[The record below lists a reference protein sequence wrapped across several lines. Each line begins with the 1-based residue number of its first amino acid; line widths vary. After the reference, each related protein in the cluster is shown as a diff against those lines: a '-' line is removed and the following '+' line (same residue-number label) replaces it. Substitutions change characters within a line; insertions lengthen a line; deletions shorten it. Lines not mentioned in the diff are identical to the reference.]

1 MPDIPMQQRVRV
13 LSNGISKQA
22 PTVRYPNQVADA
34 ENVQF
39 SILKGASKRAGSDSW
54 IRMQSS
60 SINVGGVYRLHMI
73 ERDDQEKYAVVY
85 GDSGFLQCIDLNTKR
100 VCTTTLKGSA
110 SSYLSLGSPEAE
122 DFRFL
127 TVGDTTFVCN
137 TKVATGMID
146 DNTIDYSVMPHRLFR
161 DTLVDGV
168 ATFKVTPV
176 PWSERNYF
184 EQLIK
189 ANDTNSGEWRLKF
202 RGKTTQVFEHPADT
216 GYDYENQNYHIKFN
230 AQASHF
236 VSGEQGDGVDQFLER
251 LSSIGSGKT
260 ICTFGPLNDTTY
272 HDGMLI
278 EFSRDIDINDGGTEL
293 NASETA
299 PKSAQSVGGDDNL
312 KFVQHSLVNGATSK
326 TYEIVRGSN
335 DRNPPPEPIKNNEV
349 IKDMAFYRGR
359 LVLAFPSTLLM
370 SRTNATYD
378 FWIQKPATI
387 ADTDPITLRIASD
400 DVANVVYIVP
410 FRGSLMILTAQG
422 RQYFLEDV
430 TTLSPST
437 ASIAPTTRYET
448 SDVKPASLGD
458 SIYMMGSSLTFSPVY
473 QYFYD
478 DMGGT
483 SRAVDVSKHVQ
494 GLVPTDIGGFTG
506 SAASQTLCCVSK
518 VSPISNTARNIETDA
533 HAADAN
539 NLNWGDFTA
548 WTFTDSG
555 TPLDTNDLG
564 PQPYDTVDIK
574 SGHTITLDAV
584 SGTNANGYDIPP
596 PSTINTAE
604 LYNYRWY
611 DEGNERVQ
619 SAWTKWT
626 YGLENLLDASVLDD
640 ALYMLRRVDDTSTG
654 DPELYV
660 DRIYLGDET
669 PTLSDYGFNVK
680 LDYKIYALIS
690 ATDDHPTT
698 STYAGVPNYKT
709 TYALKFPDQGGT
721 ADPLINANINTV
733 VLSDDFV
740 MVDVDSDSY
749 VEVDGFNGTGQPTK
763 SAAGQALVV
772 NQNSPA
778 TTTVEVRLSS
788 QTDVLQHV
796 RLASAPT
803 LTLNMDLRG
812 GDVILGSKYT
822 SYVTLTKA
830 MMRDQSNNPLL
841 EGKLSL
847 DKIKVDHMDSGS
859 YDIIVI
865 PDNTNTASLTIPSL
879 HKGVETYGHF
889 EKVVTCNADT
899 TTFKLQST
907 GVEPCSWTS
916 YEWHGRYA
924 TSKG

>member
-39 SILKGASKRAGSDSW
+39 SILKGASKRAGSDAW
-54 IRMQSS
+54 IRMQSG

-73 ERDDQEKYAVVY
+73 ERDDQEQYAVVY

-100 VCTTTLKGSA
+100 VCTTTMKGSA
-110 SSYLSLGSPEAE
+110 STYLSLGSPDAE

-146 DNTIDYSVMPHRLFR
+146 DNTIDYSVMPHRLYR

-184 EQLIK
+184 EQFIK
-189 ANDTNSGEWRLKF
+189 ANDTNGGYWKLKF
-202 RGKTTQVFEHPADT
+202 RGETTRAFEHPADT
-216 GYDYENQNYHIKFN
+216 GYDYEGMFYHIHHD
-230 AQASHF
+230 AQASHY
-236 VSGEQGDGVDQFLER
+236 VSGESGDGVDQYLEQ
-251 LSSIGSGKT
+251 LSTIGAGKT

-278 EFSRDIDINDGGTEL
+278 EFSRDIDINDGGVTL
-293 NASETA
+293 NAGETA
-299 PKSAQSVGGDDNL
+299 PLSALSVGGDDRL
-312 KFVQHSLVNGATSK
+312 KFVQDSLVNGATSK

-335 DRNPPPEPIKNNEV
+335 DRNPPPEPIANNEV

-378 FWIQKPATI
+378 FWIQKPASI

-518 VSPISNTARNIETDA
+518 VSPVSNTARSIETDSD
-533 HAADAN
+533 AASEK
-539 NLNWGDFTA
+539 NWGDYTA
-548 WTFTDSG
+548 WTFSDSG
-555 TPLDTNDLG
+555 SPLETSDLG

-574 SGHTITLDAV
+574 SGHTIDLDSGH
-584 SGTNANGYDIPP
+584 SGTNVNGYDIPP
-596 PSTINTAE
+596 PSAISTAE

-611 DEGNERVQ
+611 DEGNERIQ

-660 DRIYLGDET
+660 DRIFLGDET
-669 PTLSDYGFNVK
+669 PTHSDYGFNVK
-680 LDYKIYALIS
+680 LDYKIYGLVS
-690 ATDDHPTT
+690 ATGDHPTT
-698 STYAGVPNYKT
+698 SSYVGGLGTFTT
-709 TYALKFPDQGGT
+709 TYDLKFPDQDGT
-721 ADPLINANINTV
+721 PDLLINQNINTA
-733 VLSDDFV
+733 VLSNDFV

-749 VEVDGFNGTGQPTK
+749 VEADGFDGTGQPTK
-763 SAAGQALVV
+763 SAKGQPLVV
-772 NQNSPA
+772 NQSSPA
-778 TTTVEVRLSS
+778 TTSVEVRFAS

-803 LTLNMDLRG
+803 ISLNTNLTG
-812 GDVILGSKYT
+812 GNVILGSKYT

-859 YDIIVI
+859 YDIIVT
-865 PDNTNTASLTIPSL
+865 PDNSNIAALTIPSL
-879 HKGVETYGHF
+879 HIGVETYGHF